1 MQMKVLV
8 ADALSKEGVDIMKRV
23 ADVDVKTG
31 LKEAEIIPIIG
42 NYEGLVV
49 RSQTQVTAP
58 IIEAGKKLIII
69 GRAGVGVDNIDLETA
84 TRRGILV
91 VNAPTGNTISAAEHA
106 IALMLALARYIPA
119 AHFALKAGKWERSK
133 FTGTEVR
140 GKTLGVIGLGNVG
153 SAVARRA
160 RGLEM
165 KLIGYDPFVSQD
177 HARNLQVE
185 IVTLERL
192 YKEADFISLH
202 IPLTAQTK
210 EMINTKELAM
220 MKPTARIIN
229 TARGGLI
236 NEEALANA
244 LKEKK
249 ITGAAVDVFPQE
261 PCTSSL
267 LFSLDNVIVTPHLGA
282 STAEAQVTAASDVAE
297 QIVDVFK
304 GLPPKYAV
312 NAPFIPPEMMAILNP
327 FVAVATRIGMLAS
340 QMSEGQMNAL
350 TVKYEGEI
358 TRYDTN
364 AIKAA
369 MVGGLLANISEEKV
383 NLVNANLIAG
393 RRGLVVTEQKDATCQ
408 NYASLITAIVAT
420 SAGSTEIS
428 GTVLRGE
435 SHLVRVDNYWIDF
448 IPTSGPFLFVDH
460 KDRPGL
466 IGAVGNITGSVDV
479 NISAMYVSRQQARGK
494 ALMILDL
501 DETLPEAAIKK
512 ILEIPDVYTAKT
524 IQFA

>member
-1 MQMKVLV
+1 MKVLV
-8 ADALSKEGVDIMKRV
+8 ADSLSKEGIDIMKAV
-23 ADVDVKTG
+23 AEVDVKTG
-31 LKEAEIIPIIG
+31 LKENELVAIISD
-42 NYEGLVV
+42 YEGLVV

-69 GRAGVGVDNIDLETA
+69 GRAGVGVDNINLDAA
-84 TRRGILV
+84 TRRGIIV

-106 IALMLALARYIPA
+106 IALMLSLARYIPA
-119 AHFALKAGKWERSK
+119 ANYALKAGKWERSK

-140 GKTLGVIGLGNVG
+140 GKTLGIIGLGNVG

-177 HARNLQVE
+177 HARNLQIE
-185 IVTLERL
+185 IVSLEKL

-202 IPLTAQTK
+202 IPLTSQTK
-210 EMINTKELAM
+210 EMIGAKEIAT

-249 ITGAAVDVFPQE
+249 IAGAAVDVFPQE
-261 PCTSSL
+261 PCTSCV
-267 LFSLDNVIVTPHLGA
+267 LFELDNVIVTPHLGA
-282 STAEAQVTAASDVAE
+282 STAEAQVMAASDVAE

-312 NAPFIPPEMMAILNP
+312 NAPFIPPEMLAVLNP
-327 FVAVATRIGMLAS
+327 FMAVATKIGKLAS
-340 QMSEGQMNAL
+340 QLGEGQINSL
-350 TVKYEGEI
+350 KIIYEGEI

-364 AIKAA
+364 AVKAA
-369 MVGGLLANISEEKV
+369 LLGGLLENISEDKV
-383 NLVNANLIAG
+383 NMVNANLIAG
-393 RRGLVVTEQKDATCQ
+393 KRGLSVIEQKDIACQ
-408 NYASLITAIVAT
+408 NYASLITAEVTTSSAT
-420 SAGSTEIS
+420 TAIS
-428 GTVLRGE
+428 GTVLRDE
-435 SHLVRVDNYWIDF
+435 SHIVRVNNYWIDF
-448 IPTSGPFLFVDH
+448 IPTAGPFVFIDH

-466 IGAVGNITGSVDV
+466 IGSVGNITGSADV
-479 NISAMYVSRQQARGK
+479 NISAMYVGRLKARGE
-494 ALMILDL
+494 ALMILDM
-501 DETLPEAAIKK
+501 DEALPDSAIKK
-512 ILEIPDVYTAKT
+512 LLALQDVYSAKA
-524 IQFA
+524 IVL

>member
-1 MQMKVLV
+1 MKVLV
-8 ADALSKEGVDIMKRV
+8 ADPLSKEGVDIMKAA

-31 LKEAEIIPIIG
+31 LKAEEIIPIIG

-84 TRRGILV
+84 TRKGIMV

-106 IALMLALARYIPA
+106 VALMLSLARHIPA
-119 AHFALKAGKWERSK
+119 ANYALKAGKWERSK
-133 FTGTEVR
+133 FMGTEVR
-140 GKTLGVIGLGNVG
+140 GKTLGIIGLGNVG

-185 IVTLERL
+185 VVPLERL
-192 YKEADFISLH
+192 YKEADFITLH

-220 MKPTARIIN
+220 MKPTTRIIN

-236 NEEALANA
+236 NEEALAKA
-244 LKEKK
+244 LSDKR
-249 ITGAAVDVFPQE
+249 IAGAAVDVFPQE
-261 PCTSSL
+261 PCTSCV
-267 LFSLDNVIVTPHLGA
+267 LFDLDNVIVTPHLGA
-282 STAEAQVTAASDVAE
+282 STHEAQLMAASDVAE

-304 GLPPKYAV
+304 GLPPRYAV
-312 NAPFIPPEMMAILNP
+312 NAPFIPPEMMSVLGP
-327 FVAVATRIGMLAS
+327 YLKVAAKIGKLAS
-340 QMSEGQMNAL
+340 QLGEGQINGIKI
-350 TVKYEGEI
+350 KYEGEI

-364 AIKAA
+364 AIKASIL
-369 MVGGLLANISEEKV
+369 GGLLENVSQEKINV
-383 NLVNANLIAG
+383 VNANLIAG
-393 RRGLVVTEQKDATCQ
+393 RRGLTVVEQKDVNCE
-408 NYASLITAIVAT
+408 NYASLISAEVTTSSGSVDTA
-420 SAGSTEIS
+420 

-435 SHLVRVDNYWIDF
+435 SHIVRVNNYWIDF
-448 IPTSGPFLFVDH
+448 LPTEGAFVFVDH
-460 KDRPGL
+460 RDRPGL
-466 IGAVGNITGSVDV
+466 IGQVGNVTGSVDV
-479 NISAMYVSRQQARGK
+479 NISAMHVGRQKARGQ

-501 DETLPEAAIKK
+501 DEPLPEIAREK
-512 ILEIPDVYTAKT
+512 ILAIPDVYTVKAIT
-524 IQFA
+524 L

>member
-1 MQMKVLV
+1 MKILV
-8 ADALSKEGVDIMKRV
+8 ADALSKEGVDIMK
-23 ADVDVKTG
+23 AAAEVDIKTG
-31 LKEAEIIPIIG
+31 LKQEEIIPIIG
-42 NYEGLVV
+42 GYEGLVV

-69 GRAGVGVDNIDLETA
+69 GRAGVGVDNIDLEAA

-106 IALMLALARYIPA
+106 IALMLSLARYIPA
-119 AHFALKAGKWERSK
+119 ANYALKAGKWERSK

-140 GKTLGVIGLGNVG
+140 GKTLGIIGLGNVG

-185 IVTLERL
+185 VVPLERL
-192 YKEADFISLH
+192 YKEADFITLH
-202 IPLTAQTK
+202 IPLTAQTR
-210 EMINTKELAM
+210 EMIGAKELNM
-220 MKPTARIIN
+220 MKPNSRIVN

-236 NEEALANA
+236 NEEALATA
-244 LKEKK
+244 LKDKK

-261 PCTSSL
+261 PCTSCV
-267 LFSLDNVIVTPHLGA
+267 LFGLDNVIVTPHLGA
-282 STAEAQVTAASDVAE
+282 STAEAQVMAASDVAE

-312 NAPFIPPEMMAILNP
+312 NAPFIPPEMMAFLDP
-327 FVAVATRIGMLAS
+327 FMQVATKIGKLAS
-340 QMSEGQMNAL
+340 QMAEGQMNAL

-364 AIKAA
+364 ALKASLL
-369 MVGGLLANISEEKV
+369 GGLLEDVSLEKI
-383 NLVNANLIAG
+383 NMVNANLIAG
-393 RRGLVVTEQKDATCQ
+393 RRGLTVTEQKSMTCQ
-408 NYASLITAIVAT
+408 NYASLITAEIAT
-420 SAGSTEIS
+420 SEGITAVS
-428 GTVLRGE
+428 GTVLRNE
-435 SHLVRVDNYWIDF
+435 SHIVRLNDYFIDF
-448 IPTSGPFLFVDH
+448 VPTKGPFLFVDH
-460 KDRPGL
+460 LDRPGL
-466 IGAVGNITGSVDV
+466 IGSVGNITGSVDV
-479 NISAMYVSRQQARGK
+479 NISAMFVSRQQARGK

-501 DETLPEAAIKK
+501 DEKLPEEARQKILAIK
-512 ILEIPDVYTAKT
+512 DVYTVKSIT
-524 IQFA
+524 F

>member
-1 MQMKVLV
+1 MKVLV
-8 ADALSKEGVDIMKRV
+8 ADSLSKEGIDIMKAV
-23 ADVDVKTG
+23 AEVDVKTG
-31 LKEAEIIPIIG
+31 LKESEIVAIVG

-69 GRAGVGVDNIDLETA
+69 GRAGVGVDNIDLEAA

-106 IALMLALARYIPA
+106 IALMLSLARHIPNA
-119 AHFALKAGKWERSK
+119 NFALKACKWERSK

-140 GKTLGVIGLGNVG
+140 GKTLGIIGLGNVG

-185 IVTLERL
+185 IVSLEKI
-192 YKEADFISLH
+192 YKEADFITLH
-202 IPLTAQTK
+202 VPLTPQSK
-210 EMINTKELAM
+210 DMIGEKELAM
-220 MKPTARIIN
+220 MKPNCRIIN

-236 NEEALANA
+236 NEEALAAA
-244 LKEKK
+244 LKDKK
-249 ITGAAVDVFPQE
+249 ITGAAIDVFPQE

-267 LFSLDNVIVTPHLGA
+267 LFGLENAIVTPHLGA
-282 STAEAQVTAASDVAE
+282 STAEAQVMAASDVAE

-312 NAPFIPPEMMAILNP
+312 NAPFIPPEMMAVLNP
-327 FVAVATRIGMLAS
+327 FTQVATKIGKLVS
-340 QMSEGQMNAL
+340 QLSEGQMNKL
-350 TVKYEGEI
+350 TIKYEGEI
-358 TRYDTN
+358 TKYDTN
-364 AIKAA
+364 ALKAS
-369 MVGGLLANISEEKV
+369 VLGGLLENVSEQKV
-383 NLVNANLIAG
+383 NLVNANMIASK
-393 RRGLVVTEQKDATCQ
+393 RGLNVVEQKEAACE
-408 NYASLITAIVAT
+408 NYGSLITVSAT
-420 SAGSTEIS
+420 TSSGTVEVS

-435 SHLVRVDNYWIDF
+435 SHVVRVNNYWIDF
-448 IPTSGPFLFVDH
+448 VPTSGPFLFVDH
-460 KDRPGL
+460 RDRPGL
-466 IGAVGNITGSVDV
+466 IGAVGNITGEVDV
-479 NISAMYVSRQQARGK
+479 NISAMYVSRLKARGQ

-501 DETLPEAAIKK
+501 DEALPEPAKKKIAAIT
-512 ILEIPDVYTAKT
+512 DVSTVKA
-524 IQFA
+524 IAF